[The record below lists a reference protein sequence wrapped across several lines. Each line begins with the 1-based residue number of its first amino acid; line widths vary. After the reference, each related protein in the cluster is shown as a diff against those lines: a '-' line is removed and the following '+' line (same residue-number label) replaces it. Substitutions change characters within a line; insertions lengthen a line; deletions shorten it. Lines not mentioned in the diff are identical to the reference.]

1 MTSAAQETA
10 RRCECG
16 SGLAAEECCEGPP
29 PGPGRTLALA
39 GVFVV
44 LVGVF
49 VYTWFI
55 NPPPPLPELGDVTHY
70 TRVAGVDAAGLDE
83 QQAQAFLAAANT
95 RKCPCGGCN
104 LTLAACLSQVETADH
119 ECNSSLPAA
128 KEVLAAIR
136 AGQPLPPVNSGVPA
150 SPQSSH

>member
-1 MTSAAQETA
+1 MTTDVQETT

-16 SGLAAEECCEGPP
+16 SGLAAEECCEAPP
-29 PGPGRTLALA
+29 AGPGRMLALA
-39 GVFVV
+39 GIFLV
-44 LVGVF
+44 LLGVF

-70 TRVAGVDAAGLDE
+70 TRVAGVDTSALDP
-83 QQAQAFLAAANT
+83 QQAQAFLDACNT

-104 LTLAACLSQVETADH
+104 LTLAACLSQVETAGH

-128 KEVLAAIR
+128 KELLTAIQ
-136 AGQPLPPVNSGVPA
+136 AGQPLPPVNSGAPA
-150 SPQSSH
+150 TPQAH